1 MPPMQFTSFHFES
14 WSRVDPHELPES
26 NDLAQKLFLASNDPI
41 LLLNP
46 TAGEFLGVNPRA
58 SVMFGYSRQEFL
70 RLSPRRSI
78 CIHEDEWKLLL
89 DSVRNKRE
97 KWLRAMSCRLKSGR
111 IIVRDIL
118 PSVVQIGG
126 KPHIL
131 ATIQDASQR
140 QLTELLRSGA
150 HFMRFSN
157 AVAAGAALTP
167 SVEHALR
174 FCLRQICDYFHWVFA
189 HSHIFSGRVLSAR
202 VPRDIWHFGLH
213 DLAVSVQALVGAKQF
228 FFPEEWYSH
237 ILAGPQAIMV
247 NDFDSQPESL
257 VKLEVQSAGLSSAL
271 VMPILVGGEVAGVCQ
286 YFSDQPM
293 DRGPLFLNTMDS
305 FTARL
310 GQIIDQKLADE
321 TVRRL
326 SNRLFRIQDE
336 ERRLLARELHDTTAQ
351 NIAAILMDLGVIGRS
366 ADVLTPEARHALSE
380 SLSLTR
386 QSLQEI
392 RSFSYLIHPPMLDE
406 LGLVSA
412 LRIFIEGFSQR
423 SGMHVHLEAPVS
435 RPKLPTHLEST
446 VFRVIQEALTN
457 ARRHSGS
464 SSADVKLRTTE
475 TELKLSVENETTR
488 DLLWGQPDIQPAKI
502 GVGMRSMHERVQHVG
517 GRLDFHIGKNRTVL
531 EAVFPLS

>member
-1 MPPMQFTSFHFES
+1 MPPLQFTSLYFES
-14 WSRVDPHELPES
+14 WSHARQPQVPES
-26 NDLAQKLFLASNDPI
+26 SALAQKLFLSSNDPI
-41 LLLNP
+41 LLLSP
-46 TAGEFLGVNPRA
+46 TAGEFVGVNPRA
-58 SVMFGYSRQEFL
+58 SVMFGYSRHEFL

-97 KWLRAMSCRLKSGR
+97 KWLRGMSCRLKSGR

-118 PSVVQIGG
+118 PSVVQIAG

-131 ATIQDASQR
+131 ATIHDASQR

-150 HFMRFSN
+150 NFRRFSN
-157 AVAAGAALTP
+157 AVVACAASTP

-189 HSHIFSGRVLSAR
+189 HSHIFSEGVLSSR
-202 VPRDIWHFGLH
+202 IPRDIWHFGLH
-213 DLAVSVQALVGAKQF
+213 DLAESVQALVGAKRL

-237 ILAGPQAIMV
+237 ILAGSQAIMV
-247 NDFDSQPESL
+247 NDFDSQPESP
-257 VKLEVQSAGLSSAL
+257 VKLEVQNAGLSSAL

-293 DRGPLFLNTMDS
+293 DRGPLFLNTMNS
-305 FTARL
+305 LTARL

-321 TVRRL
+321 SVRHL
-326 SNRLFRIQDE
+326 SNRLFRVQDQ
-336 ERRLLARELHDTTAQ
+336 ERRQLARELHDTTAQ

-366 ADVLTPEARHALSE
+366 AEVLTPEARHALSE

-406 LGLVSA
+406 LGLAKPGREAIHS
-412 LRIFIEGFSQR
+412 IQKQR
-423 SGMHVHLEAPVS
+423 PAIHWLIRKILAHAGDFAAH
-435 RPKLPTHLEST
+435 
-446 VFRVIQEALTN
+446 
-457 ARRHSGS
+457 
-464 SSADVKLRTTE
+464 
-475 TELKLSVENETTR
+475 ENGH
-488 DLLWGQPDIQPAKI
+488 D
-502 GVGMRSMHERVQHVG
+502 
-517 GRLDFHIGKNRTVL
+517 
-531 EAVFPLS
+531 

>member
-1 MPPMQFTSFHFES
+1 MAPMEFTCLHFES
-14 WSRVDPHELPES
+14 WSRADPRELPES
-26 NDLAQKLFLASNDPI
+26 NDFAQKLFLSSNDPI
-41 LLLNP
+41 LLLSP
-46 TAGEFLGVNPRA
+46 TAGEFVGINPRA
-58 SVMFGYSRQEFL
+58 SVIFGYPRQEFL
-70 RLSPRRSI
+70 RLSPRRAI
-78 CIHEDEWKLLL
+78 CIHEEQWKLLL

-97 KWLRAMSCRLKSGR
+97 KWLRGMDCRLKSGR

-118 PSVVQIGG
+118 PSVAQIGG
-126 KPHIL
+126 KAHIL
-131 ATIQDASQR
+131 ATIRDATQR
-140 QLTELLRSGA
+140 QLAELLRSGA
-150 HFMRFSN
+150 QFMRFSN
-157 AVAAGAALTP
+157 AVAAGAAAAP
-167 SVEHALR
+167 SVGHAIR
-174 FCLRQICDYFHWVFA
+174 FYLRQICDYFHWVFGHA
-189 HSHIFSGRVLSAR
+189 HIFSERVLSAR

-213 DLAVSVQALVGAKQF
+213 DRAESVKALVAARRF
-228 FFPEEWYSH
+228 FFPEEWYFR
-237 ILAGPQAIMV
+237 ILAGSQAIMV
-247 NDFDSQPESL
+247 NDFEAQPESL
-257 VKLEVQSAGLSSAL
+257 IKLEVQNAGLSFAL
-271 VMPILVGGEVAGVCQ
+271 VMPILVSGEVAGVCQ
-286 YFSDQPM
+286 YFSDEPI
-293 DRGPLFLNTMDS
+293 DRGPLFLGIMTS
-305 FTARL
+305 LAARL
-310 GQIIDQKLADE
+310 GQIIDQKQTDE
-321 TVRRL
+321 SVRCL
-326 SNRLFRIQDE
+326 SSRLFRVQDE
-336 ERRLLARELHDTTAQ
+336 ERRQLARELHDTTAQ
-351 NIAAILMDLGVIGRS
+351 NVAAILMDLGVIGRS

-435 RPKLPTHLEST
+435 RPKLPTQLEST

-464 SSADVKLRTTE
+464 STADIKLKTTP

-488 DLLWGQPDIQPAKI
+488 DVPWDQPVIQPVKL

>member
-1 MPPMQFTSFHFES
+1 MPPMQFTSLHFES
-14 WSRVDPHELPES
+14 WSSTDPRELPKS
-26 NDLAQKLFLASNDPI
+26 NDFAQKLFLSSNDAI
-41 LLLNP
+41 LLLSP
-46 TAGEFLGVNPRA
+46 TAGEFVGINPRA
-58 SVMFGYSRQEFL
+58 SVIFGYPRREFL
-70 RLSPRRSI
+70 RLSPRRAI
-78 CIHEDEWKLLL
+78 CIHEDQWKLLL

-97 KWLRAMSCRLKSGR
+97 KWLRGMDCRLRSGR

-126 KPHIL
+126 KAQIL
-131 ATIQDASQR
+131 ATIRDATQR
-140 QLTELLRSGA
+140 QLAELLRSGA

-157 AVAAGAALTP
+157 AVAAGAAGAS
-167 SVEHALR
+167 SVEHAIR
-174 FCLRQICDYFHWVFA
+174 FYLRQICDYFHWVFA
-189 HSHIFSGRVLSAR
+189 HAHTFSEQCLSAR
-202 VPRDIWHFGLH
+202 VPTDIWHFGLH
-213 DLAVSVQALVGAKQF
+213 DRAESVQSLVAAKRF
-228 FFPEEWYSH
+228 VLPEEWYSR
-237 ILAGPQAIMV
+237 ILAGSQAIMV
-247 NDFDSQPESL
+247 NDFEAQPESL
-257 VKLEVQSAGLSSAL
+257 VKVAVQNAGLSSAL

-286 YFSDQPM
+286 YFSDEPM

-305 FTARL
+305 LTARL

-321 TVRRL
+321 SVRRL
-326 SNRLFRIQDE
+326 SNKLFCVQDE
-336 ERRLLARELHDTTAQ
+336 ERRQLARELHDTTAQ

-464 SSADVKLRTTE
+464 STADVKLRTTP
-475 TELKLSVENETTR
+475 TELKLSVENETTGG
-488 DLLWGQPDIQPAKI
+488 LLWGQPNIQPAKI

>member
-1 MPPMQFTSFHFES
+1 MPPIEFASLHFES
-14 WSRVDPHELPES
+14 WSRLEPHELPGS
-26 NDLAQKLFLASNDPI
+26 NDLAQKLFLLSNDPV
-41 LLLNP
+41 LLLSP
-46 TAGEFLGVNPRA
+46 TAGEFVGVNPRA
-58 SVMFGYSRQEFL
+58 SSMFGYPRHEFL
-70 RLSPRRSI
+70 RLSPRKMI
-78 CIHEDEWKLLL
+78 CIHECEWKLLQ

-97 KWLRAMSCRLKSGR
+97 KWLRSMNCRLKSGR
-111 IIVRDIL
+111 IIARDLL
-118 PSVVQIGG
+118 PSVVRIGG
-126 KPHIL
+126 KAHIL
-131 ATIQDASQR
+131 VTLRDAKRR
-140 QLTELLRSGA
+140 QLTEILRSGE

-157 AVAAGAALTP
+157 AVAIGAGATP
-167 SVEHALR
+167 NVEHAVR
-174 FCLRQICDYFHWVFA
+174 FYLHQICDYFHWVFA
-189 HSHIFSGRVLSAR
+189 HSHIFSERVLSAR
-202 VPRDIWHFGLH
+202 VPSDIWHFGLH
-213 DLAVSVQALVGAKQF
+213 DRAQSVQALVGAKRF
-228 FFPEEWYSH
+228 FFPEEWYSRF
-237 ILAGPQAIMV
+237 LAGPQTIIV
-247 NDFDSQPESL
+247 NDFDSLPESV
-257 VKLEVQSAGLSSAL
+257 VKLGVQNAGLNSAL
-271 VMPILVGGEVAGVCQ
+271 VMPIIIGGEVAGVCQ

-293 DRGPLFLNTMDS
+293 DRGQLFLDIMDNLA
-305 FTARL
+305 ARL
-310 GQIIDQKLADE
+310 GQILDKKQADE
-321 TVRRL
+321 DVRRL
-326 SNRLFRIQDE
+326 SNRLFCVQDE
-336 ERRLLARELHDTTAQ
+336 ERRQLARELHDTTAQ

-366 ADVLTPEARHALSE
+366 AEVLAPEARHALSE

-435 RPKLPTHLEST
+435 RPKLPTQLEST

-488 DLLWGQPDIQPAKI
+488 DLLCDRPDIQPVKL

-517 GRLDFHIGKNRTVL
+517 GRLDFHIGKSRTIL

>member
-1 MPPMQFTSFHFES
+1 MPPLQFTSLYFES
-14 WSRVDPHELPES
+14 WSHARQPQVPES
-26 NDLAQKLFLASNDPI
+26 SALAQKLFLSSNDPI
-41 LLLNP
+41 LLLSP
-46 TAGEFLGVNPRA
+46 TAGEFVGVNPRA
-58 SVMFGYSRQEFL
+58 SVMFGYSRHEFL

-97 KWLRAMSCRLKSGR
+97 KWLRGMSCRLKSGR

-118 PSVVQIGG
+118 PSVVQIAG

-131 ATIQDASQR
+131 ATIHDASQR

-157 AVAAGAALTP
+157 AVAACAASTP

-189 HSHIFSGRVLSAR
+189 HSHIFSEGVLSSR
-202 VPRDIWHFGLH
+202 IPRDIWHFGLH
-213 DLAVSVQALVGAKQF
+213 DLAESVQALVGAKRF
-228 FFPEEWYSH
+228 LFPEEWYSH
-237 ILAGPQAIMV
+237 ILAGSQAIMV
-247 NDFDSQPESL
+247 NDFDSQPESP
-257 VKLEVQSAGLSSAL
+257 VKLEVQNAGLSSAL

-286 YFSDQPM
+286 YFSDEPM

-305 FTARL
+305 LTTRL

-321 TVRRL
+321 SVRRL
-326 SNRLFRIQDE
+326 SNRLFRVQDE
-336 ERRLLARELHDTTAQ
+336 ERRQLARELHDTTAQ
-351 NIAAILMDLGVIGRS
+351 NVAAILMDLGVIGKS

-386 QSLQEI
+386 QSLQEL

-435 RPKLPTHLEST
+435 PKLPTQLEST

-464 SSADVKLRTTE
+464 STADVKLRTTP

-488 DLLWGQPDIQPAKI
+488 DLLWDQPVIQPLKL
-502 GVGMRSMHERVQHVG
+502 GVGMRSMHERIQHVG

>member
-1 MPPMQFTSFHFES
+1 
-14 WSRVDPHELPES
+14 
-26 NDLAQKLFLASNDPI
+26 
-41 LLLNP
+41 
-46 TAGEFLGVNPRA
+46 
-58 SVMFGYSRQEFL
+58 
-70 RLSPRRSI
+70 
-78 CIHEDEWKLLL
+78 
-89 DSVRNKRE
+89 
-97 KWLRAMSCRLKSGR
+97 
-111 IIVRDIL
+111 
-118 PSVVQIGG
+118 
-126 KPHIL
+126 
-131 ATIQDASQR
+131 
-140 QLTELLRSGA
+140 
-150 HFMRFSN
+150 
-157 AVAAGAALTP
+157 
-167 SVEHALR
+167 
-174 FCLRQICDYFHWVFA
+174 
-189 HSHIFSGRVLSAR
+189 
-202 VPRDIWHFGLH
+202 
-213 DLAVSVQALVGAKQF
+213 
-228 FFPEEWYSH
+228 
-237 ILAGPQAIMV
+237 
-247 NDFDSQPESL
+247 
-257 VKLEVQSAGLSSAL
+257 
-271 VMPILVGGEVAGVCQ
+271 
-286 YFSDQPM
+286 M

-305 FTARL
+305 LTARL
-310 GQIIDQKLADE
+310 GQIIEQKLADE

-435 RPKLPTHLEST
+435 RPKLPTQLEST

-464 SSADVKLRTTE
+464 STADVKLRTTE
-475 TELKLSVENETTR
+475 TELKLSVENETAR

>member
-1 MPPMQFTSFHFES
+1 
-14 WSRVDPHELPES
+14 
-26 NDLAQKLFLASNDPI
+26 
-41 LLLNP
+41 
-46 TAGEFLGVNPRA
+46 
-58 SVMFGYSRQEFL
+58 
-70 RLSPRRSI
+70 
-78 CIHEDEWKLLL
+78 
-89 DSVRNKRE
+89 
-97 KWLRAMSCRLKSGR
+97 MSCRLKSGR

-126 KPHIL
+126 KAHIL
-131 ATIQDASQR
+131 ATIHDASQR

-150 HFMRFSN
+150 HFVRFSN
-157 AVAAGAALTP
+157 AVAAGAASTP

-189 HSHIFSGRVLSAR
+189 HSHIFCGRVLSAR

-213 DLAVSVQALVGAKQF
+213 DLAGSVQALVGAKQF

-271 VMPILVGGEVAGVCQ
+271 VMPILVDGEVAGVCQ

-293 DRGPLFLNTMDS
+293 DRGPLFLNTMNS
-305 FTARL
+305 LTARL
-310 GQIIDQKLADE
+310 GQIIEQKLADE

-435 RPKLPTHLEST
+435 PKLPTQLEST

-464 SSADVKLRTTE
+464 STADVKLRTTE
-475 TELKLSVENETTR
+475 TELKLSVENETAR

>member
-1 MPPMQFTSFHFES
+1 
-14 WSRVDPHELPES
+14 
-26 NDLAQKLFLASNDPI
+26 
-41 LLLNP
+41 
-46 TAGEFLGVNPRA
+46 
-58 SVMFGYSRQEFL
+58 
-70 RLSPRRSI
+70 
-78 CIHEDEWKLLL
+78 
-89 DSVRNKRE
+89 
-97 KWLRAMSCRLKSGR
+97 
-111 IIVRDIL
+111 
-118 PSVVQIGG
+118 
-126 KPHIL
+126 
-131 ATIQDASQR
+131 
-140 QLTELLRSGA
+140 
-150 HFMRFSN
+150 MRFSN
-157 AVAAGAALTP
+157 AVAAGAASTP

-189 HSHIFSGRVLSAR
+189 HSHIFCGRVLSAR

-213 DLAVSVQALVGAKQF
+213 DLAESVQALVGAKQF

-271 VMPILVGGEVAGVCQ
+271 VMPILVDGEVAGVCQ

-305 FTARL
+305 LTARL
-310 GQIIDQKLADE
+310 GQIIEQKLADE

-435 RPKLPTHLEST
+435 RPKLPTHLENT

-464 SSADVKLRTTE
+464 STADVKLRTTQ
-475 TELKLSVENETTR
+475 TELKLSVENETTH
-488 DLLWGQPDIQPAKI
+488 LLWDQPVIQPAKI

>member
-1 MPPMQFTSFHFES
+1 MEFTSFHFES
-14 WSRVDPHELPES
+14 WSHAEPHELPDS
-26 NDLAQKLFLASNDPI
+26 GDLAHKLFLASNDPI
-41 LLLNP
+41 LLLSP
-46 TAGEFLGVNPRA
+46 TAGEFVGVNPRA
-58 SVMFGYSRQEFL
+58 CSLLGYSRHEFL
-70 RLSPRRSI
+70 RLSPRRLI

-89 DSVRNKRE
+89 DCVRNSRGKV
-97 KWLRAMSCRLKSGR
+97 LRGMNCRLKCGR
-111 IIVRDIL
+111 MIARDIL

-126 KPHIL
+126 TAHIV
-131 ATIQDASQR
+131 ATIRDVNQR

-157 AVAAGAALTP
+157 AVAAAAGATP

-189 HSHIFSGRVLSAR
+189 HSHVFSERVLSAR

-213 DLAVSVQALVGAKQF
+213 DLAPPIQALAGAKRF
-228 FFPEEWYSH
+228 FFPEEWYAR
-237 ILAGPQAIMV
+237 IVGGPRPIIV
-247 NDFDSQPESL
+247 DDFDSQPETVL
-257 VKLEVQSAGLSSAL
+257 KLGLQNAGIHSAL
-271 VMPILVGGEVAGVCQ
+271 VMPIVVGGEVACVCQ

-293 DRGPLFLNTMDS
+293 DCGPLFLDIMDNLA
-305 FTARL
+305 ARL
-310 GQIIDQKLADE
+310 GQILDKKQTDE
-321 TVRRL
+321 DVRRL
-326 SNRLFRIQDE
+326 SNRLFRVQDE
-336 ERRLLARELHDTTAQ
+336 ERRQLARELHDTTAQ

-366 ADVLTPEARHALSE
+366 AEALAPEARHALSE

-423 SGMHVHLEAPVS
+423 SGMRVHLEAPAS
-435 RPKLPTHLEST
+435 RPKLPTQLESA

-488 DLLWGQPDIQPAKI
+488 DFLWDRPDIQPMKL
-502 GVGMRSMHERVQHVG
+502 GVGMRSMHERVRHVG
-517 GRLDFHIGKNRTVL
+517 GRLDFHIGKNRTIL

>member
-1 MPPMQFTSFHFES
+1 MPPILFSSLHFES
-14 WSRVDPHELPES
+14 WSRAERPQIPES
-26 NDLAQKLFLASNDPI
+26 NDLAQKLFLSSNDPI
-41 LLLNP
+41 LLLSP
-46 TAGEFLGVNPRA
+46 TAGEFVGVNPRA
-58 SVMFGYSRQEFL
+58 SVMFGYSRHEFL

-97 KWLRAMSCRLKSGR
+97 KWLRGMSCRLKSGR
-111 IIVRDIL
+111 TIVRDIL

-126 KPHIL
+126 KAHIL
-131 ATIQDASQR
+131 ATIHDASQR

-157 AVAAGAALTP
+157 AVAAGAASTP

-189 HSHIFSGRVLSAR
+189 HSHIFSEGVLSSR
-202 VPRDIWHFGLH
+202 IPKDIWHFGLH
-213 DLAVSVQALVGAKQF
+213 DLAESVQALVGAKQF

-237 ILAGPQAIMV
+237 ILAGPQAIIV

-257 VKLEVQSAGLSSAL
+257 VKLEVQSAGLTSAL
-271 VMPILVGGEVAGVCQ
+271 VMPILVGGEIAGVCQ
-286 YFSDQPM
+286 YFSDRPM

-305 FTARL
+305 LTARL
-310 GQIIDQKLADE
+310 GQIIDHKLADE

-336 ERRLLARELHDTTAQ
+336 ERRQLARELHDTTAQ

-366 ADVLTPEARHALSE
+366 AEVLTPEARHALSE

-423 SGMHVHLEAPVS
+423 SGMHVHLEAPVC
-435 RPKLPTHLEST
+435 RPKLPTHLENT
-446 VFRVIQEALTN
+446 VFRVIQEALSN

-464 SSADVKLRTTE
+464 STADVKLRTTQ
-475 TELKLSVENETTR
+475 TELKLSVENETTH
-488 DLLWGQPDIQPAKI
+488 LLWDQPVIQPAKI